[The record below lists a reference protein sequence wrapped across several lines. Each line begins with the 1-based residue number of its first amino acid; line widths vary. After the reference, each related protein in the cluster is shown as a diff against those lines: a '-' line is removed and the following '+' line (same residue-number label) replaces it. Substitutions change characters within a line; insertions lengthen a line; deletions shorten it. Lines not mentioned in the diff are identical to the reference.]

1 MYVQSCCFFVVFFCR
16 SRCCRRRHCLSSLL
30 IFTRSWIVR
39 GRLAGHLGEG
49 NKRNQRGGKEE
60 NLYCFLLL
68 IPLAYPTHF
77 PCYLGV
83 AQIEGCNRH
92 VIRAN
97 VNKPRDAIVCH
108 VMCHDTAFILV
119 TYGPKITHGKLKL
132 AIENKRIEKTR

>member
-1 MYVQSCCFFVVFFCR
+1 MYVQSCCFFVVFLPF
-16 SRCCRRRHCLSSLL
+16 SLL
-30 IFTRSWIVR
+30 SPSILLKLPINFTRSWIVR